1 MIVVP
6 GPASHDLGFKIANL
20 LGVKAVPVESK
31 IFPDGESYVRF
42 TESVKD
48 RHVVIVQTTSPP
60 QDTRLIQL
68 FLMADAAHALGAKNI
83 TLVTPYFAYSRQD
96 KSFIE
101 GEAVSVKTIIDLL
114 KAIGVKKLITVNPHS
129 PKFLEKTG
137 IKTMNLSAISLLAQY
152 FKDKGLSGALA
163 VAPGKRA
170 TVMAVEA
177 ERVLKGGCDC
187 LKTKRDLVT
196 GRVSVEAGKLDV
208 KGRNVIVFDD
218 IISTGGTMVEAV
230 RILKNLGAKK
240 VYVACVHA
248 LLIGNAD
255 KKILKSGAKKI
266 VGTDTV
272 PSPVS
277 VVSVAPIIADA
288 LRRK

>member
-31 IFPDGESYVRF
+31 IFPDGESYIRF
-42 TESVKD
+42 TESVKNE
-48 RHVVIVQTTSPP
+48 HVAIVQTTSPP

-68 FLMADAAHALGAKNI
+68 FLMADAAHALGARKI
-83 TLVTPYFAYSRQD
+83 TLVAPYFAYSRQD
-96 KSFIE
+96 RSFIE
-101 GEAVSVKTIIDLL
+101 GEAVSIQTITDLL
-114 KAIGVKKLITVNPHS
+114 RTIGVKELITVNSHS
-129 PKFLEKTG
+129 PKLLEKIG
-137 IKTMNLSAISLLAQY
+137 IKATNLSAISLLAQY

-163 VAPGKRA
+163 IAPGKRA
-170 TVMAVEA
+170 AIMAVEA
-177 ERVLKGGCDC
+177 EKVLKGGCDC
-187 LKTKRDLVT
+187 LKTRRDLVT
-196 GRVSVEAGKLDV
+196 GKVSVEAGKIDV
-208 KGRNVIVFDD
+208 KGRNVIIFDD

-230 RILKNLGAKK
+230 RILKGLGAKM

-248 LLIGNAD
+248 LLIGGAD
-255 KKILKSGAKKI
+255 EKIIKNGAEKI

-277 VVSVAPIIADA
+277 IVSVAPIVADA